1 MEKQFRKIY
10 EEAARK
16 LGVTGLTLIEY
27 LERRLENVVYRLGF
41 AKTRRQARQ
50 IVSHGHIAVNGRRVN
65 IASYRVK
72 VGDVVTVIEN
82 SKNVELIKLA
92 VEDAT
97 PPAWLELDRA
107 AFSGKV
113 LQNPTKDNVI
123 LLIGVDIMLKI
134 EKQAKAINITEVK
147 ESNYKGQFVIEPLY
161 RGYGHT
167 LGNALRRVLLSS
179 IPGAAIKG
187 MRIEGVLSEFTVMDG
202 VKEAV
207 TEIILNVKEIV
218 IKAESSGERKMTL
231 SVKGPK
237 VVTAADIIADIGV
250 EIINPD
256 QIICTVT
263 TDRTLDMEFLVD
275 TGEGFVV
282 SEEIDRKD
290 WPVDYIAVDAI
301 YTPIRKVSYE
311 VQDTMFGQMTDFD
324 KLTLVVETDG
334 SIEIRDAISYS
345 VELLRLHL
353 DPFLEIGNK
362 MENLR
367 EEIEEMIE
375 EPVNVQ
381 VIDEK
386 SHDMKI
392 EELDLT
398 VRSFNCLKKA
408 GIEDISQLASLSLN
422 ELLKIKNLGKKSLD
436 EILEKMKDL
445 GYDLEKNGSPE

>member
-1 MEKQFRKIY
+1 
-10 EEAARK
+10 
-16 LGVTGLTLIEY
+16 
-27 LERRLENVVYRLGF
+27 
-41 AKTRRQARQ
+41 
-50 IVSHGHIAVNGRRVN
+50 
-65 IASYRVK
+65 
-72 VGDVVTVIEN
+72 
-82 SKNVELIKLA
+82 
-92 VEDAT
+92 
-97 PPAWLELDRA
+97 
-107 AFSGKV
+107 
-113 LQNPTKDNVI
+113 
-123 LLIGVDIMLKI
+123 MLKI
-134 EKQAKAINITEVK
+134 EKQAKAINITEIK
-147 ESNYKGQFVIEPLY
+147 ESETKGQFVVEPLY

-187 MRIEGVLSEFTVMDG
+187 IRIDGVLSEFSVIEG

-218 IKAESSGERKMTL
+218 VKAESSGERKMTL

-237 VVTAADIIADIGV
+237 VVTAADIISDIGI
-250 EIINPD
+250 EIVNPD
-256 QIICTVT
+256 QVICTIT
-263 TDRTLDMEFLVD
+263 TERSLDMEFLVN

-282 SEEIDRKD
+282 SEEIDKKD
-290 WPVDYIAVDAI
+290 WAVDYIAVDAI

-324 KLTLVVETDG
+324 KLTLNIETDG
-334 SIEIRDAISYS
+334 SIEIRDAVSYA

-367 EEIEEMIE
+367 DEIEEEVE
-375 EPVNVQ
+375 ESISTQ
-381 VIDEK
+381 IIDEK

-408 GIEDISQLASLSLN
+408 GIEDVSQLANLSMN
-422 ELLKIKNLGKKSLD
+422 ELLKIKNLGKKSLE

-445 GYDLEKNGSPE
+445 GYDLNQNGSPE